1 MVVVTVWKWK
11 DNLDEKGMTQAMGA
25 AALLDYPEGYQNY
38 LFLDGSGGVTIT
50 PDDESPESAAQRAWT
65 FSKWATRDSRSAMTE
80 EEALGVAP
88 KVVELLTNLAED

>member
-1 MVVVTVWKWK
+1 VTRVSEEWRR
-11 DNLDEKGMTQAMGA
+11 T
-25 AALLDYPEGYQNY
+25 P
-38 LFLDGSGGVTIT
+38 

-80 EEALGVAP
+80 EEALRVAP